1 MQEVKELVDKL
12 RDNVSKVI
20 LGAEDTIDYIL
31 TAILAGG
38 YVLIE
43 DQPGTGKTMLAK
55 AFAKSMNGDFK
66 RVQFT
71 PDLLPS
77 DITGLSIYNQKE
89 QQFVLSKGPVFTNV
103 LLADEINRA
112 TPRTQSSLLEA
123 MEERQVTI
131 DGETMQ
137 LARPFLVIA
146 TENPLETIGTFPLP
160 EAQLD
165 RFLMKLDMGKS
176 TKEHEL
182 SIIDCYIENSPLNT
196 LEAVCDM
203 EQLIQAQ
210 ERISKVFVHQDIR
223 KYIVDIVFALRENSR
238 VQAGVST
245 RGILAMVKSAQAYA
259 AMSGRNYVEPDD
271 VKKLAPR
278 IFGHRIIAVG
288 SQNQYKKNYDLVNE
302 VVVTVKVPVES
313 WEK

>member
-20 LGAEDTIDYIL
+20 MGAEDTIDYIL

-38 YVLIE
+38 HVLIE

-55 AFAKSMNGDFK
+55 AFAKSMNCDFK

-112 TPRTQSSLLEA
+112 TPRTQSRLLEA
-123 MEERQVTI
+123 MEDRQVTI

-182 SIIDCYIENSPLNT
+182 SIIDCLN
-196 LEAVCDM
+196 
-203 EQLIQAQ
+203 
-210 ERISKVFVHQDIR
+210 
-223 KYIVDIVFALRENSR
+223 
-238 VQAGVST
+238 
-245 RGILAMVKSAQAYA
+245 
-259 AMSGRNYVEPDD
+259 
-271 VKKLAPR
+271 
-278 IFGHRIIAVG
+278 
-288 SQNQYKKNYDLVNE
+288 
-302 VVVTVKVPVES
+302 
-313 WEK
+313 

>member
-38 YVLIE
+38 HVLIE

-165 RFLMKLDMGKS
+165 RFLMKLDMGKF

-210 ERISKVFVHQDIR
+210 EQISKVFVHQDIR